1 MLREKIQSE
10 TVTSMKAKD
19 KERTAALRLIGAKI
33 KDRDIE
39 LRTADSKPDD
49 EAMVT
54 DVLMKMAKQRRE
66 SIEMYEDGGRTELAE
81 KEKAELAVI
90 EEFLPQQM
98 SEDETR
104 AAIAQIKADLGADD
118 NKLTI
123 RAVSD
128 AHLVNGLIA
137 VMLSLFDGT
146 TPEAARA
153 IDAKSVIEKLGL
165 DQHLSPTRRNG
176 LWAMIQRIEALTAN
190 A

>member
-1 MLREKIQSE
+1 MTPGSSS
-10 TVTSMKAKD
+10 TV
-19 KERTAALRLIGAKI
+19 
-33 KDRDIE
+33 
-39 LRTADSKPDD
+39 PP
-49 EAMVT
+49 
-54 DVLMKMAKQRRE
+54 
-66 SIEMYEDGGRTELAE
+66 
-81 KEKAELAVI
+81 I
-90 EEFLPQQM
+90 EEIQETFELFDDWEDRFGYIIDLGKKLPEMPESDRVEANRVNGCQA
-98 SEDETR
+98 TVWL
-104 AAIAQIKADLGADD
+104 KADLGADD